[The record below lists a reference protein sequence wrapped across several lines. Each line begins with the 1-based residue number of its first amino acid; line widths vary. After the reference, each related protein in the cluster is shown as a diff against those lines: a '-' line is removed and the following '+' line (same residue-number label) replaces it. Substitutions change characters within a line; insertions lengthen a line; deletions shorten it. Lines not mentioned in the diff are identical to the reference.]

1 MIGVILP
8 SRGLIFAEVEDAISK
23 ELSGNNYRVYRSW
36 GLKIPECENY
46 LVEKAL
52 KDNCSHLLFIEEDTV
67 IPEYGFFYL
76 MEANSDIACIDY
88 GVSGWSTITRDKKTS
103 EILWCGLGC
112 TLIKREVFLTLQKPW
127 FRSDKA
133 LLLNFWPEEKWIDA
147 GKQAYGG
154 QDIWF
159 CINARKKGFRIKQV
173 PDLEAKHLRLD
184 SLGKPEINNG
194 LHQIS
199 QKPRVENYQTL

>member
-1 MIGVILP
+1 MIGIILP
-8 SRGLIFAEVEDAISK
+8 SRGLIFAEMENSLEQNLAHNTHRI
-23 ELSGNNYRVYRSW
+23 YRSW
-36 GLKIPECENY
+36 NLKIPECENV
-46 LVEKAL
+46 LVKQAL
-52 KDNCSHLLFIEEDTV
+52 QDGCDYILMVEEDTV
-67 IPEYGFFYL
+67 MPENGLFQL
-76 MEANSDIACIDY
+76 LLAKSDITCIDY
-88 GVSGWSTITRDKKTS
+88 GVAGYSTITKDKNTG

-112 TLIKREVFLTLQKPW
+112 TLIKREVFEALAYPW

-159 CINARKKGFRIKQV
+159 CLNARKNGFTITQV
-173 PDLEAKHLRLD
+173 EGEAKHLKLD
-184 SLGKPEINNG
+184 NLGRPEVNNG

-199 QKPRVENYQTL
+199 QKPVVSKYQTL

>member
-8 SRGLIFAEVEDAISK
+8 SRGLIFAEVEDSLEKNLQRNKHRI
-23 ELSGNNYRVYRSW
+23 YRSW
-36 GLKIPECENY
+36 NLNIPECENF

-52 KDNCSHLLFIEEDTV
+52 RDGCEEILMIEEDTV
-67 IPEYGFFYL
+67 MPEEGL
-76 MEANSDIACIDY
+76 INLLLAKSDIACIDY
-88 GVSGWSTITRDKKTS
+88 GVNGWSTITKDKATG

-112 TLIKREVFLTLQKPW
+112 ILIKREVFEKVAYPW

-133 LLLNFWPEEKWIDA
+133 LLLNFWPEEKWINA

-159 CINARKKGFRIKQV
+159 CLNARKKGFTIQQV
-173 PDLEAKHLRLD
+173 EGEAKHLKLN
-184 SLGKPEINNG
+184 SLGRPEVNFG
-194 LHQIS
+194 LHAIGV
-199 QKPRVENYQTL
+199 KPKIEKYQTL